1 MQSQGSATGFGARN
15 GIAYSQKT
23 PHLAS
28 FVFAGCVS
36 KAEGNDHGARISAMA
51 QSPSVEVV
59 EERTSFEK
67 VAALHAAFETRLALC
82 TSPYGSPR
90 SPQELKLPRDDS
102 IAGVRRAALDI
113 ERALRHA
120 FWRLGETTTRC
131 LSLGD
136 FVLHGSGRHRRVT
149 LASMTA
155 RRKALAWRG
164 TPL

>member
-36 KAEGNDHGARISAMA
+36 KAAGNDHGARISAMA

-90 SPQELKLPRDDS
+90 SPRELKLPRDDS
-102 IAGVRRAALDI
+102 IARVRRAALDI

-120 FWRLGETTTRC
+120 FWRRGETTNVA
-131 LSLGD
+131 
-136 FVLHGSGRHRRVT
+136 F
-149 LASMTA
+149 
-155 RRKALAWRG
+155 
-164 TPL
+164 PLVISFFMVMVDIGV